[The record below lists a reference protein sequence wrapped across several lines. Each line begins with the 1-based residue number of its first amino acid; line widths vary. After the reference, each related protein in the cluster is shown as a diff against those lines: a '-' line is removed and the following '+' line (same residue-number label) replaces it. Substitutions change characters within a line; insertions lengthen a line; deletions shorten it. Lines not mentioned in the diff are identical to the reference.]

1 MGNVAQK
8 SGADAPVDDRDVRDD
23 DDSVAPGHIDR
34 RRVGALTHALIAGLL
49 ADGQRA
55 PSPACISAEAA
66 ALPGLAEIAK
76 FRLAVRQRALTG
88 AAIYFRLFVPD
99 REWAFEGA
107 EVPGPNARFDFVWR
121 SADGVIID
129 ELKTGRVATRREIA
143 AVHEQAAREMHAG
156 AAVFGEDFLGVRV
169 LSLGAPRTSFFTGRD
184 GGTAPVEWR
193 AG

>member
-8 SGADAPVDDRDVRDD
+8 SGAEAPVDDGDVRDD
-23 DDSVAPGHIDR
+23 EDAVAPGHIDR

-49 ADGQRA
+49 AHGHRA
-55 PSPACISAEAA
+55 PSPACISAAAA

-121 SADGVIID
+121 SADGVIVD
-129 ELKTGRVATRREIA
+129 ELKTGRVATRREIK
-143 AVHEQAAREMHAG
+143 AVHEQSAREMHAG
-156 AAVFGEDFLGVRV
+156 SAVFGDAFLGVRV
-169 LSLGAPRTSFFTGRD
+169 LSLAAPRTSFFTGRD
-184 GGTAPVEWR
+184 GRATPVQWR